1 MAKILKEKRIDA
13 FGIFK
18 DAPSFEE
25 EADEHEE
32 FWQMD

>member
-1 MAKILKEKRIDA
+1 MAEKLKKRIGA
-13 FGIFK
+13 FGIFI